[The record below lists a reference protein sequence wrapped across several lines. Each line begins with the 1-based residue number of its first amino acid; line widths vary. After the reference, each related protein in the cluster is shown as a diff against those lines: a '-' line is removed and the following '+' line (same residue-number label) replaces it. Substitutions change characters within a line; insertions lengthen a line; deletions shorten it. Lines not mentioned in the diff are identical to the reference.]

1 MSNAYNI
8 YCDESCHLEKD
19 GQKVMVLG
27 AVWCSAD
34 KVKEISQR
42 INEIKIRN
50 GMTKQFEIKW
60 TKVSPGGLQLYTD
73 IVNYFFDDD
82 DLHFRAVVADKTILD
97 HQAHSQTHDEWYY
110 KMYYQLLKSIVSPE
124 KQYNIYLDFK
134 DTLGVAK
141 VNKLQKVL
149 SNSKLDFDRQIFQHF
164 QEVRSHESI
173 LIQLSDLLIG
183 SISFK
188 ARNLNKSPGK
198 KALVDTIKN
207 RSGYTLNKTTLYQE
221 NKFNLFFWDGNQHG

>member
-110 KMYYQLLKSIVSPE
+110 KMYFELLNKILDPE
-124 KQYNIYLDFK
+124 NKYCIYLDVK
-134 DTLGVAK
+134 DTQGREK
-141 VNKLQKVL
+141 IQKLQE
-149 SNSKLDFDRQIFQHF
+149 SKTDIPED
-164 QEVRSHESI
+164 
-173 LIQLSDLLIG
+173 D
-183 SISFK
+183 
-188 ARNLNKSPGK
+188 
-198 KALVDTIKN
+198 
-207 RSGYTLNKTTLYQE
+207 TTLKTE
-221 NKFNLFFWDGNQHG
+221 LKTDLFSLPVWVRVIIALFVLIMAFLGFKSLRKRKNNNLRQ